1 MDRTTITPYRSEQLI
16 IIRINYD
23 FILYLAKLIIMR
35 NVFAKNIPDEEVAD
49 PSGWIIDNAFA
60 QFVMMNTVAIQYM
73 CMVRER
79 DVENF
84 LLKLAY
90 QN

>member
-1 MDRTTITPYRSEQLI
+1 MHRTTITPYRSEQLI

-23 FILYLAKLIIMR
+23 FIMYLAKLIIMK
-35 NVFAKNIPDEEVAD
+35 NIFKKNIPDEEVVD